1 MSIFKKNANRS
12 LGKSREAL
20 IGEIAKDFYSDV
32 QLGRESVSLLGAL
45 MLSRESVDESQIE
58 QLDETSGS
66 VIASTAT
73 SISDTAKKEGAELTP
88 EEVDNI
94 QESLVIAANPEAY
107 LKSGDADETA
117 GTVHGIL
124 GGEVEAAP
132 VQVEMSKESFEV
144 HGMMNTLAMT
154 VAYNVRADKQSKAAE
169 LFFPTINL
177 DFSSNTYTIDTQLS
191 TVFTEKEYEV
201 TGKRDAYRNQK
212 HIIKS
217 LRNHTILKSNFTDV
231 IPVFRQGQNEDSFVD
246 TALLPVRSVENDN
259 GEKFQTSL
267 LRIGE
272 EIKLLDIS
280 QTNRMIALGM
290 QDGTDQIAGNPR
302 LKTIGL
308 KVGNDTVLFENL
320 QYHQASQ
327 FTYSPK
333 GDREDILLTY
343 DVNTHLLDE
352 NTKAVKSGKLPTE
365 LQALKDKGL
374 EALVRLVLTGRGN
387 TDTSAFEITSG
398 SVKVTAIRDAVTK
411 EVKDLE
417 DPALKPLIDAIKE
430 TEVIGW
436 EIDATRTNSN
446 IREHGMVLDSRV
458 QRIIY
463 GVRLHSPIAV
473 RRPFDEKTDV
483 TDAQRVD
490 TLIQT
495 NYMRRTNAAITA
507 LYDILGMLKAAPQK
521 LDTTEPFAHS
531 IVGIGQYFSKNYVHD
546 VALDV
551 YKTTQSMQTTD
562 VRANASAVITNFV
575 LAEMTQAY
583 TSSELAAAYE
593 IISGGANFRPHVIA
607 IADVFTSKFIFREGD
622 ARTLGDGFDF
632 TIEECSDNRLVDQDK
647 DGEVGTIFLSFGVP
661 KNGSLDIPLWFGNC
675 LSKREIPRI
684 VNRARGS
691 KYQHE
696 VMVQPWFSHICH
708 LPILVRIRVTGLKK
722 AVQERIPF
730 AVQALTKEGE
740 VPLTAEATAAAT
752 PAAPAAGAGAAAGVA
767 P

>member
-1 MSIFKKNANRS
+1 MSLFKKKTSNS
-12 LGKSREAL
+12 FSGKTREAK
-20 IGEIAKDFYSDV
+20 IGEIAAEMATQV
-32 QLGRESVSLLGAL
+32 QLGTESRDLLGAL
-45 MLSRESVDESQIE
+45 FVSQESLNDAQIAE
-58 QLDETSGS
+58 LNEATTA
-66 VIASTAT
+66 IPTTAT
-73 SISDTAKKEGAELTP
+73 QIGEAAAAEGEQLTP
-88 EEVDNI
+88 EEVQNI
-94 QESLVIAANPEAY
+94 QDSLVVAANPEAY
-107 LKSGDADETA
+107 LKSDNEEEA
-117 GTVHGIL
+117 GTVHGVL
-124 GGEVEAAP
+124 GGEVDAAP
-132 VQVEMSKESFEV
+132 VALEASRESFEV
-144 HGMMNTLAMT
+144 HGMVNTLSMT
-154 VAYNVRADKQSKAAE
+154 VSYNVRADKQSKAAE

-177 DFSSNTYTIDTQLS
+177 DFNSNNYTIDTQLS

-212 HIIKS
+212 HIIKA
-217 LRNHTILKSNFTDV
+217 LRNSTILKSNFTDI
-231 IPVFRQGQNEDSFVD
+231 IPVYRQGQNDDSFVD
-246 TALLPVRSVENDN
+246 VSVLPVRSVVNDQ

-267 LRIGE
+267 LRLGE

-290 QDGTDQIAGNPR
+290 QDSTDQIAGNPR

-352 NTKAVKSGKLPTE
+352 HTKGVKSGALPTE

-374 EALVRLVLTGRGN
+374 EVLIRLTLTGRGN
-387 TDTSAFEITSG
+387 TDTSAFEINSG
-398 SVKVTAIRDAVTK
+398 SVKVTAVRDAKTK

-417 DPALKPLIDAIKE
+417 DAALKPLLDAVKA
-430 TEVIGW
+430 TEVVGW

-446 IREHGMVLDSRV
+446 IREHGMILDSRV

-483 TDAQRVD
+483 TDAQRID

-495 NYMRRTNAAITA
+495 NYIRRTNAAITA
-507 LYDILGMLKAAPQK
+507 LYDILGMLKAAPEK
-521 LDTTEPFAHS
+521 VDMTEPFAHS
-531 IVGIGQYFSKNYVHD
+531 IVGIGQYFSKNYVRD

-607 IADVFTSKFIFREGD
+607 IGDVFTSKFIFREGD

-632 TIEECSDNRLVDQDK
+632 TIEECSDDRLVDKDK

-661 KNGSLDIPLWFGNC
+661 RNGSLSIPLWFGNC

-708 LPILVRIRVTGLKK
+708 LPILVRIRVVGLKK
-722 AVQERIPF
+722 AVQERVPF
-730 AVQALTKEGE
+730 AVQALTKDGE
-740 VPLTAEATAAAT
+740 VPLTAES
-752 PAAPAAGAGAAAGVA
+752 
-767 P
+767 

>member
-1 MSIFKKNANRS
+1 MSLFKKKTSNS
-12 LGKSREAL
+12 FSGKSREAK
-20 IGEIAKDFYSDV
+20 IGEIAAALATQV
-32 QLGRESVSLLGAL
+32 QLGTESRDLLGAL
-45 MLSRESVDESQIE
+45 FVSHESLNEAQVAELNEATTAIPTTATQIGETAASEGE
-58 QLDETSGS
+58 QLTPDE
-66 VIASTAT
+66 V
-73 SISDTAKKEGAELTP
+73 K
-88 EEVDNI
+88 NI
-94 QESLVIAANPEAY
+94 QDALVVAANPEAY
-107 LKSGDADETA
+107 LKSGNEEEA
-117 GTVHGIL
+117 GTVHGVL
-124 GGEVEAAP
+124 GGEVDAAP
-132 VQVEMSKESFEV
+132 VALEASRESFEV
-144 HGMMNTLAMT
+144 HGMMNTLSMT
-154 VAYNVRADKQSKAAE
+154 VSYNVRADKQSKAAE

-177 DFSSNTYTIDTQLS
+177 DFNSNNYTIDTQLS

-212 HIIKS
+212 HIIKA
-217 LRNHTILKSNFTDV
+217 LRNSTILKSNFTDI
-231 IPVFRQGQNEDSFVD
+231 IPVYRQGQNDDSFVD
-246 TALLPVRSVENDN
+246 ISVLPVRSVVNDQ

-267 LRIGE
+267 LRLGE

-290 QDGTDQIAGNPR
+290 QDSTDQIAGNPR

-352 NTKAVKSGKLPTE
+352 NTKGVKSGALPTE

-374 EALVRLVLTGRGN
+374 EVLVRLTLTGRGN
-387 TDTSAFEITSG
+387 TDTSAFEINSG
-398 SVKVTAIRDAVTK
+398 SVKVTAVRDAKTK

-417 DPALKPLIDAIKE
+417 DAALKPLLDAVKA
-430 TEVIGW
+430 TEVVGW

-446 IREHGMVLDSRV
+446 IREHGMILDSRV

-483 TDAQRVD
+483 TDAQRID

-495 NYMRRTNAAITA
+495 NYIRRTNAAITA
-507 LYDILGMLKAAPQK
+507 LYDILGMLKAAPEK
-521 LDTTEPFAHS
+521 VDMTEPFAHS
-531 IVGIGQYFSKNYVHD
+531 IVGIGQYFSKNYVRD

-632 TIEECSDNRLVDQDK
+632 TIEECSDDRLVDKDK

-661 KNGSLDIPLWFGNC
+661 RNGSLSIPLWFGNC

-708 LPILVRIRVTGLKK
+708 LPILVRIRVVGLKK

-730 AVQALTKEGE
+730 AVQALTKDGE
-740 VPLTAEATAAAT
+740 VPLTANS
-752 PAAPAAGAGAAAGVA
+752 
-767 P
+767 

>member
-1 MSIFKKNANRS
+1 
-12 LGKSREAL
+12 
-20 IGEIAKDFYSDV
+20 
-32 QLGRESVSLLGAL
+32 
-45 MLSRESVDESQIE
+45 
-58 QLDETSGS
+58 
-66 VIASTAT
+66 
-73 SISDTAKKEGAELTP
+73 
-88 EEVDNI
+88 
-94 QESLVIAANPEAY
+94 
-107 LKSGDADETA
+107 
-117 GTVHGIL
+117 
-124 GGEVEAAP
+124 
-132 VQVEMSKESFEV
+132 
-144 HGMMNTLAMT
+144 
-154 VAYNVRADKQSKAAE
+154 
-169 LFFPTINL
+169 
-177 DFSSNTYTIDTQLS
+177 
-191 TVFTEKEYEV
+191 
-201 TGKRDAYRNQK
+201 
-212 HIIKS
+212 
-217 LRNHTILKSNFTDV
+217 
-231 IPVFRQGQNEDSFVD
+231 
-246 TALLPVRSVENDN
+246 
-259 GEKFQTSL
+259 
-267 LRIGE
+267 
-272 EIKLLDIS
+272 
-280 QTNRMIALGM
+280 MIALGM
-290 QDGTDQIAGNPR
+290 QDSTDQIAGNPR

-352 NTKAVKSGKLPTE
+352 NTKGVKSGALPTE

-374 EALVRLVLTGRGN
+374 EVLVRLTLTGRGN
-387 TDTSAFEITSG
+387 TDTSAFEINSG
-398 SVKVTAIRDAVTK
+398 SVKVTAVRDAKTK

-417 DPALKPLIDAIKE
+417 DAALKPLLDAVKA
-430 TEVIGW
+430 TEVVGW

-446 IREHGMVLDSRV
+446 IREHGMILDSRV

-483 TDAQRVD
+483 TDAQRID

-495 NYMRRTNAAITA
+495 NYIRRTNAAITA
-507 LYDILGMLKAAPQK
+507 LYDILGMLKAAPEK
-521 LDTTEPFAHS
+521 VDMTEPFAHS
-531 IVGIGQYFSKNYVHD
+531 IVGIGQYFSKNYVRD

-632 TIEECSDNRLVDQDK
+632 TIEECSDDRLVDKDK

-661 KNGSLDIPLWFGNC
+661 RNGSLSIPLWFGNC

-708 LPILVRIRVTGLKK
+708 LPILVRIRVVGLKK

-730 AVQALTKEGE
+730 AVQALTKDGE
-740 VPLTAEATAAAT
+740 VPLTAEA
-752 PAAPAAGAGAAAGVA
+752 
-767 P
+767 

>member
-1 MSIFKKNANRS
+1 MSLFKKKTSNS
-12 LGKSREAL
+12 FSGKTREAK
-20 IGEIAKDFYSDV
+20 IGEIAAAMATQV
-32 QLGRESVSLLGAL
+32 QLGTESRDLLGAL
-45 MLSRESVDESQIE
+45 FVS
-58 QLDETSGS
+58 
-66 VIASTAT
+66 
-73 SISDTAKKEGAELTP
+73 
-88 EEVDNI
+88 
-94 QESLVIAANPEAY
+94 QESLNDAQVAELNEATTAIPTTATQIGEAAAAEGEQLTPDEVQNIQDSLVVAANPEAY
-107 LKSGDADETA
+107 LKSGNEEEA
-117 GTVHGIL
+117 GTVHGVL
-124 GGEVEAAP
+124 GGEVDAAP
-132 VQVEMSKESFEV
+132 VALEASRESFEV
-144 HGMMNTLAMT
+144 HGMMNTLSMT
-154 VAYNVRADKQSKAAE
+154 VSYNVRADKQSKAAE

-177 DFSSNTYTIDTQLS
+177 DFNSNNYTIDTQLS

-212 HIIKS
+212 HIIKA
-217 LRNHTILKSNFTDV
+217 LRNSTILKSNFTDI
-231 IPVFRQGQNEDSFVD
+231 IPVYRQGQNDDSFVD
-246 TALLPVRSVENDN
+246 VSVLPVRSVVNDQ

-267 LRIGE
+267 LRLGE

-290 QDGTDQIAGNPR
+290 QDSTDQIAGNPR

-352 NTKAVKSGKLPTE
+352 HTKGVKSGALPTE

-374 EALVRLVLTGRGN
+374 EVLVRLTLTGRGN
-387 TDTSAFEITSG
+387 TDTSAFEINSG
-398 SVKVTAIRDAVTK
+398 SVKVTAVRDAKTK

-417 DPALKPLIDAIKE
+417 DAALKPLLDAVKA
-430 TEVIGW
+430 TEVVGW

-446 IREHGMVLDSRV
+446 IREHGMILDSRV

-483 TDAQRVD
+483 TDAQRID

-495 NYMRRTNAAITA
+495 NYIRRTNAAITA
-507 LYDILGMLKAAPQK
+507 LYDILGMLKAAPEK
-521 LDTTEPFAHS
+521 VDMTEPFAHS
-531 IVGIGQYFSKNYVHD
+531 IVGIGQYFSKNYVRD

-632 TIEECSDNRLVDQDK
+632 TIEECSDDRLVDKDK

-661 KNGSLDIPLWFGNC
+661 RNGSLSIPLWFGNC

-708 LPILVRIRVTGLKK
+708 LPILVRIRVVGLKK

-730 AVQALTKEGE
+730 AVQALTKDGE
-740 VPLTAEATAAAT
+740 VPLTAEA
-752 PAAPAAGAGAAAGVA
+752 
-767 P
+767 

>member
-1 MSIFKKNANRS
+1 MSLFKKKTSNS
-12 LGKSREAL
+12 FSGKTREAK
-20 IGEIAKDFYSDV
+20 IGEIAAAMATQV
-32 QLGRESVSLLGAL
+32 QLGTESRDLLGAL
-45 MLSRESVDESQIE
+45 FVSQESLNDAQVAELNEATTAIP
-58 QLDETSGS
+58 T
-66 VIASTAT
+66 TAT
-73 SISDTAKKEGAELTP
+73 QIGEAAAAEGEQLTP
-88 EEVDNI
+88 EEVQNI
-94 QESLVIAANPEAY
+94 QDSLVVAANPEAY
-107 LKSGDADETA
+107 LKSGNEEEA
-117 GTVHGIL
+117 GTVHGVL
-124 GGEVEAAP
+124 GGEVDAAP
-132 VQVEMSKESFEV
+132 VALEASRESFEV
-144 HGMMNTLAMT
+144 HGMMNTLSMT
-154 VAYNVRADKQSKAAE
+154 VSYNVRADKQSKAAE

-177 DFSSNTYTIDTQLS
+177 DFNSNNYTIDTQLS

-212 HIIKS
+212 HIIKA
-217 LRNHTILKSNFTDV
+217 LRNSTILKSNFTDI
-231 IPVFRQGQNEDSFVD
+231 IPVYRQGQNDDSFVD
-246 TALLPVRSVENDN
+246 VSVLPVRSVVNDQ

-267 LRIGE
+267 LRLGE

-290 QDGTDQIAGNPR
+290 QDSTDQIAGNPR

-352 NTKAVKSGKLPTE
+352 HTKGVKSGALPTE

-374 EALVRLVLTGRGN
+374 EILVRLTLTGRGN
-387 TDTSAFEITSG
+387 TDTSAFEINSG
-398 SVKVTAIRDAVTK
+398 SVKVTAVRDAKTK

-417 DPALKPLIDAIKE
+417 DAALKPLLDAVKA
-430 TEVIGW
+430 TEVVGW

-446 IREHGMVLDSRV
+446 IREHGMILDSRV

-483 TDAQRVD
+483 TDAQRID

-495 NYMRRTNAAITA
+495 NYIRRTNAAITA
-507 LYDILGMLKAAPQK
+507 LYDILGMLKAAPEK
-521 LDTTEPFAHS
+521 VDMTEPFAHS
-531 IVGIGQYFSKNYVHD
+531 IVGIGQYFSKNYVRD

-632 TIEECSDNRLVDQDK
+632 TIEECSDDRLVDKDK

-661 KNGSLDIPLWFGNC
+661 RNGSLSIPLWFGNC

-708 LPILVRIRVTGLKK
+708 LPILVRIRVVGLKK

-730 AVQALTKEGE
+730 AVQALTKDGE
-740 VPLTAEATAAAT
+740 VPLTAEA
-752 PAAPAAGAGAAAGVA
+752 
-767 P
+767 

>member
-1 MSIFKKNANRS
+1 MSLFKKKTSNS
-12 LGKSREAL
+12 FSGKSREAL
-20 IGEIAKDFYSDV
+20 IGEIAANLATQV
-32 QLGRESVSLLGAL
+32 QLGTESRDLLGAL
-45 MLSRESVDESQIE
+45 FVS
-58 QLDETSGS
+58 
-66 VIASTAT
+66 
-73 SISDTAKKEGAELTP
+73 
-88 EEVDNI
+88 
-94 QESLVIAANPEAY
+94 QESLNEAQVAELNEATTAIPTTATQIGEAAAAEGEQLTPDEVQNIQDSLVVAANPEAY
-107 LKSGDADETA
+107 LKSGNEEEA
-117 GTVHGIL
+117 GTVHGVL
-124 GGEVEAAP
+124 GGEVDAAP
-132 VQVEMSKESFEV
+132 VALEASRESFEV
-144 HGMMNTLAMT
+144 HGMMNTLSMT
-154 VAYNVRADKQSKAAE
+154 VSYNVRADKQSKAAE

-177 DFSSNTYTIDTQLS
+177 DFNSNNYTIDTQLS

-212 HIIKS
+212 HIIKA
-217 LRNHTILKSNFTDV
+217 LRNSTILKSNFTDI
-231 IPVFRQGQNEDSFVD
+231 IPVYRQGQNDDSFVD
-246 TALLPVRSVENDN
+246 VSVLPVRSVVNDQ

-267 LRIGE
+267 LRLGE

-290 QDGTDQIAGNPR
+290 QDSTDQIAGNPR

-352 NTKAVKSGKLPTE
+352 HTKGVKSGALPTE

-374 EALVRLVLTGRGN
+374 EVLVRLTLTGRGN
-387 TDTSAFEITSG
+387 TDTSAFEINSG
-398 SVKVTAIRDAVTK
+398 SVKVTAVRDAKTK

-417 DPALKPLIDAIKE
+417 DAALKPLLDAVKA
-430 TEVIGW
+430 TEVVGW

-446 IREHGMVLDSRV
+446 IREHGMILDSRV

-483 TDAQRVD
+483 TDAQRID

-495 NYMRRTNAAITA
+495 NYIRRTNAAITA
-507 LYDILGMLKAAPQK
+507 LYDILGMLKAAPEK
-521 LDTTEPFAHS
+521 VDMTEPFAHS
-531 IVGIGQYFSKNYVHD
+531 IVGIGQYFSKNYVRD

-632 TIEECSDNRLVDQDK
+632 TIEECSDDRLVDKDK

-661 KNGSLDIPLWFGNC
+661 RNGSLSIPLWFGNC

-708 LPILVRIRVTGLKK
+708 LPILVRIRVVGLKK

-730 AVQALTKEGE
+730 AVQALTKDGE
-740 VPLTAEATAAAT
+740 VPLTAEA
-752 PAAPAAGAGAAAGVA
+752 
-767 P
+767 

>member
-1 MSIFKKNANRS
+1 MSIFKKNANRA

-32 QLGRESVSLLGAL
+32 QLGTESVSLLGAL
-45 MLSRESVDESQIE
+45 MLSRESVDESQVE
-58 QLDETSGS
+58 QLEQVSGP
-66 VIASTAT
+66 VVVGAAT
-73 SISDTAKKEGAELTP
+73 GISDVAKKEGVELTP

-94 QESLVIAANPEAY
+94 QESLVITANPEAY
-107 LKSGDADETA
+107 LKSGNADETA
-117 GTVHGIL
+117 GAVHGIL

-212 HIIKS
+212 HIIKA
-217 LRNHTILKSNFTDV
+217 LRNSTILKSNFTDI
-231 IPVFRQGQNEDSFVD
+231 IPVYRQGQNDDSFVD
-246 TALLPVRSVENDN
+246 VSVLPVRSVVNDQ

-267 LRIGE
+267 LRLGE

-290 QDGTDQIAGNPR
+290 QDSTDQIAGNPR

-352 NTKAVKSGKLPTE
+352 HTKGVKSGALPTE

-374 EALVRLVLTGRGN
+374 EVLIRLTLTGRGN
-387 TDTSAFEITSG
+387 TDTSAFEINSG
-398 SVKVTAIRDAVTK
+398 SVKVTAVRDAKTK

-417 DPALKPLIDAIKE
+417 DAALKPLLDAVKA
-430 TEVIGW
+430 TEVVGW

-446 IREHGMVLDSRV
+446 IREHGMILDSRV

-483 TDAQRVD
+483 TDAQRID

-495 NYMRRTNAAITA
+495 NYIRRTNAAITA
-507 LYDILGMLKAAPQK
+507 LYDILGMLKAAPEK
-521 LDTTEPFAHS
+521 VDMTEPFAHS
-531 IVGIGQYFSKNYVHD
+531 IVGIGQYFSKNYVRD

-632 TIEECSDNRLVDQDK
+632 TIEECSDDRLVDKDK

-661 KNGSLDIPLWFGNC
+661 RNGSLSIPLWFGNC

-708 LPILVRIRVTGLKK
+708 LPILVRIRVVGLKK

-730 AVQALTKEGE
+730 AVQALTKDGE
-740 VPLTAEATAAAT
+740 VPLTAES
-752 PAAPAAGAGAAAGVA
+752 
-767 P
+767 

>member
-1 MSIFKKNANRS
+1 MSLFKKKTSNS
-12 LGKSREAL
+12 FSGKSREAK
-20 IGEIAKDFYSDV
+20 IGEIAAALATQV
-32 QLGRESVSLLGAL
+32 QLGTESRDLLGAL
-45 MLSRESVDESQIE
+45 FLSTESLDDSQVAE
-58 QLDETSGS
+58 LNEATST
-66 VIASTAT
+66 IPTTAT
-73 SISDTAKKEGAELTP
+73 QISEAAASEGDQLTP
-88 EEVDNI
+88 DEVKNI
-94 QESLVIAANPEAY
+94 QDSLIVAGNPEAY
-107 LKSGDADETA
+107 LKSGNEEEA
-117 GTVHGIL
+117 GTVHGVL
-124 GGEVEAAP
+124 GGEVDAAP
-132 VQVEMSKESFEV
+132 VALEASRESFEV
-144 HGMMNTLAMT
+144 HGMMNTLSMT
-154 VAYNVRADKQSKAAE
+154 VSYNVRADKQSKAAE

-177 DFSSNTYTIDTQLS
+177 DFNSNNYTIDTQLS

-212 HIIKS
+212 HIIKA
-217 LRNHTILKSNFTDV
+217 LRNSTILKSNFTDI
-231 IPVFRQGQNEDSFVD
+231 IPVYRQGQNDDSFVD
-246 TALLPVRSVENDN
+246 VSVLPVRSVVNDQ

-267 LRIGE
+267 LRLGE

-290 QDGTDQIAGNPR
+290 QDSTDQIAGNPR

-352 NTKAVKSGKLPTE
+352 NTKGVKSGALPTE

-374 EALVRLVLTGRGN
+374 EVLVRLTLTGRGN
-387 TDTSAFEITSG
+387 TDTSAFEINSG
-398 SVKVTAIRDAVTK
+398 SVKVTAVRDAKTK

-417 DPALKPLIDAIKE
+417 DAALKPLLDAVKA
-430 TEVIGW
+430 TEVVGW

-446 IREHGMVLDSRV
+446 IREHGMILDSRV

-483 TDAQRVD
+483 TDAQRID

-495 NYMRRTNAAITA
+495 NYIRRTNAAITA
-507 LYDILGMLKAAPQK
+507 LYDILGMLKAAPEK
-521 LDTTEPFAHS
+521 VDMTEPFAHS
-531 IVGIGQYFSKNYVHD
+531 IVGIGQYFSKNYVRD

-632 TIEECSDNRLVDQDK
+632 TIEECSDDRLVDKDK

-661 KNGSLDIPLWFGNC
+661 RNGSLSIPLWFGNC

-708 LPILVRIRVTGLKK
+708 LPILVRIRVVGLKK

-730 AVQALTKEGE
+730 AVQALTKDGE
-740 VPLTAEATAAAT
+740 VPLTANA
-752 PAAPAAGAGAAAGVA
+752 
-767 P
+767 

>member
-1 MSIFKKNANRS
+1 MSLFKKKTSNS
-12 LGKSREAL
+12 FSGKSREAL
-20 IGEIAKDFYSDV
+20 IGEIAANLATQV
-32 QLGRESVSLLGAL
+32 QLGTESRDLLGAL
-45 MLSRESVDESQIE
+45 FVS
-58 QLDETSGS
+58 
-66 VIASTAT
+66 
-73 SISDTAKKEGAELTP
+73 
-88 EEVDNI
+88 
-94 QESLVIAANPEAY
+94 QESLNEAQVAELNEATTAIPTTATQIGEAAAAEGEQLTPDEVQNIQDSLVVAANPEAY
-107 LKSGDADETA
+107 LKSGNEEEA
-117 GTVHGIL
+117 GTVHGVL
-124 GGEVEAAP
+124 GGEVDAAP
-132 VQVEMSKESFEV
+132 VALEASRESFEV
-144 HGMMNTLAMT
+144 HGMMNTLTMT
-154 VAYNVRADKQSKAAE
+154 VSYNVRADKQSKAAE

-177 DFSSNTYTIDTQLS
+177 DFNSNNYTIDTQLS

-212 HIIKS
+212 HIIKA
-217 LRNHTILKSNFTDV
+217 LRNSTILKSNFTDI
-231 IPVFRQGQNEDSFVD
+231 IPVYRQGQNDDSFVD
-246 TALLPVRSVENDN
+246 VSVLPVRSVVNDQ

-267 LRIGE
+267 LRLGE

-290 QDGTDQIAGNPR
+290 QDSTDQIAGNPR

-352 NTKAVKSGKLPTE
+352 HTKGVKSGALPTE

-374 EALVRLVLTGRGN
+374 EVLVRLTLTGRGN
-387 TDTSAFEITSG
+387 TDTSAFEINSG
-398 SVKVTAIRDAVTK
+398 SVKVTAVRDAKTK

-417 DPALKPLIDAIKE
+417 DAALKPLLDAVKA
-430 TEVIGW
+430 TEVVGW

-446 IREHGMVLDSRV
+446 IREHGMILDSRV

-483 TDAQRVD
+483 TDAQRID

-495 NYMRRTNAAITA
+495 NYIRRTNAAITA
-507 LYDILGMLKAAPQK
+507 LYDILGMLKAAPEK
-521 LDTTEPFAHS
+521 VDMTEPFAHS
-531 IVGIGQYFSKNYVHD
+531 IVGIGQYFSKNYVRD

-632 TIEECSDNRLVDQDK
+632 TIEECSDDRLVDKDK

-661 KNGSLDIPLWFGNC
+661 RNGSLSIPLWFGNC

-708 LPILVRIRVTGLKK
+708 LPILVRIRVVGLKK

-730 AVQALTKEGE
+730 AVQALTKDGE
-740 VPLTAEATAAAT
+740 VPLTAEA
-752 PAAPAAGAGAAAGVA
+752 
-767 P
+767 

>member
-1 MSIFKKNANRS
+1 MSLFKKKTSNS
-12 LGKSREAL
+12 FSGKSREAL
-20 IGEIAKDFYSDV
+20 IGEIAANLATQV
-32 QLGRESVSLLGAL
+32 QLGTESRDLLGAL
-45 MLSRESVDESQIE
+45 FVS
-58 QLDETSGS
+58 
-66 VIASTAT
+66 
-73 SISDTAKKEGAELTP
+73 
-88 EEVDNI
+88 
-94 QESLVIAANPEAY
+94 QESLNEAQVAELNEATTAIPTTATQIGEAAAAEGEQLTPDEVQNIQDALVVAANPEAY
-107 LKSGDADETA
+107 LKSGNEEEA
-117 GTVHGIL
+117 GTVHGVL
-124 GGEVEAAP
+124 GGEVDAAP
-132 VQVEMSKESFEV
+132 VALEASRESFEV
-144 HGMMNTLAMT
+144 HGMMNTLSMT
-154 VAYNVRADKQSKAAE
+154 VSYNVRADKQSKAAE

-177 DFSSNTYTIDTQLS
+177 DFNSNNYTIDTQLS

-212 HIIKS
+212 HIIKA
-217 LRNHTILKSNFTDV
+217 LRNSTILKSNFTDI
-231 IPVFRQGQNEDSFVD
+231 IPVYRQGQNDDSFVD
-246 TALLPVRSVENDN
+246 VSVLPVRSVVNDQ

-267 LRIGE
+267 LRLGE

-290 QDGTDQIAGNPR
+290 QDSTDQIAGNPR

-352 NTKAVKSGKLPTE
+352 HTKGVKSGALPTE

-374 EALVRLVLTGRGN
+374 EVLVRLTLTGRGN
-387 TDTSAFEITSG
+387 TDTSAFEINSG
-398 SVKVTAIRDAVTK
+398 SVKVTAVRDAKTK

-417 DPALKPLIDAIKE
+417 DAALKPLLDAVKA
-430 TEVIGW
+430 TEVVGW

-446 IREHGMVLDSRV
+446 IREHGMILDSRV

-483 TDAQRVD
+483 TDAQRID

-495 NYMRRTNAAITA
+495 NYIRRTNAAITA
-507 LYDILGMLKAAPQK
+507 LYDILGMLKAAPEK
-521 LDTTEPFAHS
+521 VDMTEPFAHS
-531 IVGIGQYFSKNYVHD
+531 IVGIGQYFSKNYVRD

-632 TIEECSDNRLVDQDK
+632 TIEECSDDRLVDKDK

-661 KNGSLDIPLWFGNC
+661 RNGSLSIPLWFGNC

-708 LPILVRIRVTGLKK
+708 LPILVRIRVVGLKK

-730 AVQALTKEGE
+730 AVQALTKDGE
-740 VPLTAEATAAAT
+740 VPLTAEA
-752 PAAPAAGAGAAAGVA
+752 
-767 P
+767 

>member
-1 MSIFKKNANRS
+1 MSLFKKKTSNS
-12 LGKSREAL
+12 FSGKSREAK
-20 IGEIAKDFYSDV
+20 IGEIAAALATQV
-32 QLGRESVSLLGAL
+32 QLGTESRDLLGAL
-45 MLSRESVDESQIE
+45 FVSHESLNEAQVAELNEATTAIPTTATQIGETAAAEGE
-58 QLDETSGS
+58 QLTPDE
-66 VIASTAT
+66 VQ
-73 SISDTAKKEGAELTP
+73 
-88 EEVDNI
+88 NI
-94 QESLVIAANPEAY
+94 QDSLVVAANPEAY
-107 LKSGDADETA
+107 LKSGNEEEA
-117 GTVHGIL
+117 GTVHGVL
-124 GGEVEAAP
+124 GGEVDAAP
-132 VQVEMSKESFEV
+132 VALEASRESFEV
-144 HGMMNTLAMT
+144 HGMMNTLSMT
-154 VAYNVRADKQSKAAE
+154 VSYNVRADKQSKAAE

-177 DFSSNTYTIDTQLS
+177 DFNSNNYTIDTQLS

-212 HIIKS
+212 HIIKA
-217 LRNHTILKSNFTDV
+217 LRNSTILKSNFTDI
-231 IPVFRQGQNEDSFVD
+231 IPVYRQGQNDDSFVD
-246 TALLPVRSVENDN
+246 VNVLPVRSVVNDQ

-267 LRIGE
+267 LRLGE

-290 QDGTDQIAGNPR
+290 QDSTDQIAGNPR

-352 NTKAVKSGKLPTE
+352 NTKGVKSGTLPTE

-374 EALVRLVLTGRGN
+374 EVLVRLTLTGRGN
-387 TDTSAFEITSG
+387 TDTSAFEINSG
-398 SVKVTAIRDAVTK
+398 SVKVTAVRDAKTK

-417 DPALKPLIDAIKE
+417 DAALKPLLDAVKA
-430 TEVIGW
+430 TEVVGW

-446 IREHGMVLDSRV
+446 IREHGMILDSRV

-483 TDAQRVD
+483 TDAQRID

-495 NYMRRTNAAITA
+495 NYIRRTNAAITA
-507 LYDILGMLKAAPQK
+507 LYDILGMLKAAPEK
-521 LDTTEPFAHS
+521 VDMTEPFAHS
-531 IVGIGQYFSKNYVHD
+531 IVGIGQYFSKNYVRD

-632 TIEECSDNRLVDQDK
+632 TIEECSDDRLVDKDK

-661 KNGSLDIPLWFGNC
+661 RNGSLSIPLWFGNC

-708 LPILVRIRVTGLKK
+708 LPILVRIRVVGLKK

-730 AVQALTKEGE
+730 AVQALTKDGE
-740 VPLTAEATAAAT
+740 VPLTANA
-752 PAAPAAGAGAAAGVA
+752 
-767 P
+767 

>member
-1 MSIFKKNANRS
+1 MSLFKKKTSNSYA
-12 LGKSREAL
+12 GKSREAK
-20 IGEIAKDFYSDV
+20 IGEIATALSTQV
-32 QLGRESVSLLGAL
+32 QLGTESRDLLGAL
-45 MLSRESVDESQIE
+45 FLSTESLDESQVAE
-58 QLDETSGS
+58 LNEATSA
-66 VIASTAT
+66 IPTTAT
-73 SISDTAKKEGAELTP
+73 QIGEAAASEGEQLTP
-88 EEVDNI
+88 EEVQNI
-94 QESLVIAANPEAY
+94 QDSLVVAVNPEAY
-107 LKSGDADETA
+107 LKSGNEEEA
-117 GTVHGIL
+117 GTVHGVL
-124 GGEVEAAP
+124 GGEVDAAP
-132 VQVEMSKESFEV
+132 VVVEASRESFEV
-144 HGMMNTLAMT
+144 HGMMNTLSMT
-154 VAYNVRADKQSKAAE
+154 VSYNVRADKQSKAAE

-177 DFSSNTYTIDTQLS
+177 DFNSNNYTIDTQLS

-212 HIIKS
+212 HIIKA
-217 LRNHTILKSNFTDV
+217 LRNSTILKSNFTDI
-231 IPVFRQGQNEDSFVD
+231 IPVYRQGQNDDSFVD
-246 TALLPVRSVENDN
+246 VSVLPVRSVVNDQ

-267 LRIGE
+267 LRLGE

-290 QDGTDQIAGNPR
+290 QDSTDQIAGNPR

-352 NTKAVKSGKLPTE
+352 HTKGVKSGALPTE

-374 EALVRLVLTGRGN
+374 EVLIRLTLTGRGN
-387 TDTSAFEITSG
+387 TDISAFEINSG
-398 SVKVTAIRDAVTK
+398 SVKVTAVRDAKTK

-417 DPALKPLIDAIKE
+417 DAALKPLLDAVKA
-430 TEVIGW
+430 TEVVGW

-446 IREHGMVLDSRV
+446 IREHGMILDSRV

-483 TDAQRVD
+483 TDAQRID

-495 NYMRRTNAAITA
+495 NYIRRTNAAITA
-507 LYDILGMLKAAPQK
+507 LYDILGMLKAAPEK
-521 LDTTEPFAHS
+521 VDMTEPFAHS
-531 IVGIGQYFSKNYVHD
+531 IVGIGQYFSKNYVRD

-593 IISGGANFRPHVIA
+593 IIAGGANFRPHVIA

-632 TIEECSDNRLVDQDK
+632 TIEECSDDRLVDKDK

-661 KNGSLDIPLWFGNC
+661 RNGSLSIPLWFGNC

-708 LPILVRIRVTGLKK
+708 LPILVRIRVVGLKK

-730 AVQALTKEGE
+730 AVQALTKDGE
-740 VPLTAEATAAAT
+740 VPLTAEA
-752 PAAPAAGAGAAAGVA
+752 
-767 P
+767 

>member
-1 MSIFKKNANRS
+1 MSLFKKKTSNS
-12 LGKSREAL
+12 FSGKTREAK
-20 IGEIAKDFYSDV
+20 IGEIAAAMATQV
-32 QLGRESVSLLGAL
+32 QLGTESRDLLGAL
-45 MLSRESVDESQIE
+45 FVSQESLNDAQVAELNEATTAIP
-58 QLDETSGS
+58 T
-66 VIASTAT
+66 TAT
-73 SISDTAKKEGAELTP
+73 QIGEAAAAEGEQLTP
-88 EEVDNI
+88 EEVQNI
-94 QESLVIAANPEAY
+94 QDSLVVAANPEAY
-107 LKSGDADETA
+107 LKSGNEEEA
-117 GTVHGIL
+117 GTVHGVL
-124 GGEVEAAP
+124 GGEVDAAP
-132 VQVEMSKESFEV
+132 VALEASRESFEV
-144 HGMMNTLAMT
+144 HGMMNTLSMT
-154 VAYNVRADKQSKAAE
+154 VSYNVRADKQSKAAE

-177 DFSSNTYTIDTQLS
+177 DFNSNNYTIDTQLS

-212 HIIKS
+212 HIIKA
-217 LRNHTILKSNFTDV
+217 LRNSTILKSNFTDI
-231 IPVFRQGQNEDSFVD
+231 IPVYRQGQNDDSFVD
-246 TALLPVRSVENDN
+246 VSVLPVRSVVNDQ

-267 LRIGE
+267 LRLGE

-290 QDGTDQIAGNPR
+290 QDSTDQIAGNPR

-352 NTKAVKSGKLPTE
+352 HTKGVKSGALPTE

-374 EALVRLVLTGRGN
+374 EVLVRLTLTGRGN
-387 TDTSAFEITSG
+387 TDTSAFEINSG
-398 SVKVTAIRDAVTK
+398 SVKVTAVRDAKTK

-417 DPALKPLIDAIKE
+417 DAALKPLLDAVKA
-430 TEVIGW
+430 TEVVGW

-446 IREHGMVLDSRV
+446 IREHGMILDSRV

-483 TDAQRVD
+483 TDAQRID

-495 NYMRRTNAAITA
+495 NYIRRTNAAITA
-507 LYDILGMLKAAPQK
+507 LYDILGMLKAAPEK
-521 LDTTEPFAHS
+521 VDMTEPFAHS
-531 IVGIGQYFSKNYVHD
+531 IVGIGQYFSKNYVRD

-632 TIEECSDNRLVDQDK
+632 TIEECSDDRLVDKDK

-661 KNGSLDIPLWFGNC
+661 RNGSLSIPLWFGNC

-708 LPILVRIRVTGLKK
+708 LPILVRIRVVGLKK

-730 AVQALTKEGE
+730 AVQALTKDGE
-740 VPLTAEATAAAT
+740 VPLTAEA
-752 PAAPAAGAGAAAGVA
+752 
-767 P
+767 

>member
-1 MSIFKKNANRS
+1 MSLFKKKTSNS
-12 LGKSREAL
+12 FSGKSREAK
-20 IGEIAKDFYSDV
+20 IGEIAAALATQV
-32 QLGRESVSLLGAL
+32 QLGTESRDLLGAL
-45 MLSRESVDESQIE
+45 FVSHESLNEAQVAELNEATTAIPTTATQIGETAAAEGE
-58 QLDETSGS
+58 QLTPDE
-66 VIASTAT
+66 VQ
-73 SISDTAKKEGAELTP
+73 
-88 EEVDNI
+88 NI
-94 QESLVIAANPEAY
+94 QDSLVVAANPEAY
-107 LKSGDADETA
+107 LKSGNEEEA
-117 GTVHGIL
+117 GTVHGVL
-124 GGEVEAAP
+124 GGEVDAAP
-132 VQVEMSKESFEV
+132 VALEASRESFEV
-144 HGMMNTLAMT
+144 HGMMNTLSMT
-154 VAYNVRADKQSKAAE
+154 VSYNVRADKQSKAAE

-177 DFSSNTYTIDTQLS
+177 DFNSNNYTIDTQLS

-212 HIIKS
+212 HIIKA
-217 LRNHTILKSNFTDV
+217 LRNSTILKSNFTDV
-231 IPVFRQGQNEDSFVD
+231 IPVYRQGQNDDSFVD
-246 TALLPVRSVENDN
+246 VSVLPVRSVVNDQ

-267 LRIGE
+267 LRLGE

-290 QDGTDQIAGNPR
+290 QDSTDQIAGNPR

-352 NTKAVKSGKLPTE
+352 NTKGVKSGTLPTE

-374 EALVRLVLTGRGN
+374 EVLVRLTLTGRGN
-387 TDTSAFEITSG
+387 TDTSAFEINSG
-398 SVKVTAIRDAVTK
+398 SVKVTAVRDAKTK

-417 DPALKPLIDAIKE
+417 DVALKPLLDAVKA
-430 TEVIGW
+430 TEVVGW

-446 IREHGMVLDSRV
+446 IREHGMILDSRV

-483 TDAQRVD
+483 TDAQRID

-495 NYMRRTNAAITA
+495 NYIRRTNAAITA
-507 LYDILGMLKAAPQK
+507 LYDILGMLKAAPEK
-521 LDTTEPFAHS
+521 VDMTEPFAHS
-531 IVGIGQYFSKNYVHD
+531 IVGIGQYFSKNYVRD

-632 TIEECSDNRLVDQDK
+632 TIEECSDDRLVDKDK

-661 KNGSLDIPLWFGNC
+661 RNGSLSIPLWFGNC

-708 LPILVRIRVTGLKK
+708 LPILVRIRVVGLKK

-730 AVQALTKEGE
+730 AVQALTKDGE
-740 VPLTAEATAAAT
+740 VPLTANA
-752 PAAPAAGAGAAAGVA
+752 
-767 P
+767 

>member
-1 MSIFKKNANRS
+1 MSLFKKKTSNS
-12 LGKSREAL
+12 FSGKSREAK
-20 IGEIAKDFYSDV
+20 IGEIAAALATQV
-32 QLGRESVSLLGAL
+32 QLGTESRDLLGAL
-45 MLSRESVDESQIE
+45 FVSHESLNEAQVAELNEATTAIPTTATQIGETAAAEGE
-58 QLDETSGS
+58 QLTPDE
-66 VIASTAT
+66 VQ
-73 SISDTAKKEGAELTP
+73 
-88 EEVDNI
+88 NI
-94 QESLVIAANPEAY
+94 QDSLVVAANPEAY
-107 LKSGDADETA
+107 LKSGNEEEA
-117 GTVHGIL
+117 GTVHGVL
-124 GGEVEAAP
+124 GGEVDAAP
-132 VQVEMSKESFEV
+132 VALEASRESFEV
-144 HGMMNTLAMT
+144 HGMMNTLSMT
-154 VAYNVRADKQSKAAE
+154 VSYNVRADKQSKAAE

-177 DFSSNTYTIDTQLS
+177 DFNSNNYTIDTQLS

-212 HIIKS
+212 HIIKA
-217 LRNHTILKSNFTDV
+217 LRNSTILKSNFTDI
-231 IPVFRQGQNEDSFVD
+231 IPVYRQGQNDDSFVD
-246 TALLPVRSVENDN
+246 VSVLPVRSVVNDQ

-267 LRIGE
+267 LRLGE

-290 QDGTDQIAGNPR
+290 QDSTDQIAGNPR

-352 NTKAVKSGKLPTE
+352 HTKGVKSGTLPTE

-374 EALVRLVLTGRGN
+374 EVLVRLTLTGRGN
-387 TDTSAFEITSG
+387 TDTSAFEINSG
-398 SVKVTAIRDAVTK
+398 SVKVTAVRDAKTK

-417 DPALKPLIDAIKE
+417 DAALKPLLDAVKA
-430 TEVIGW
+430 TEVVGW

-446 IREHGMVLDSRV
+446 IREHGMILDSRV

-483 TDAQRVD
+483 TDAQRID

-495 NYMRRTNAAITA
+495 NYIRRTNAAITA
-507 LYDILGMLKAAPQK
+507 LYDILGMLKAAPEK
-521 LDTTEPFAHS
+521 VDMTEPFAHS
-531 IVGIGQYFSKNYVHD
+531 IVGIGQYFSKNYVRD

-632 TIEECSDNRLVDQDK
+632 TIEECSDDRLVDKDK

-661 KNGSLDIPLWFGNC
+661 RNGSLSIPLWFGNC

-708 LPILVRIRVTGLKK
+708 LPILVRIRVVGLKK

-730 AVQALTKEGE
+730 AVQALTKDGE
-740 VPLTAEATAAAT
+740 VPLTAEA
-752 PAAPAAGAGAAAGVA
+752 
-767 P
+767 

>member
-1 MSIFKKNANRS
+1 MSLFKKKTSNS
-12 LGKSREAL
+12 FSGKTREAK
-20 IGEIAKDFYSDV
+20 IGEIAAAMATQV
-32 QLGRESVSLLGAL
+32 QLGTESRDLLGAL
-45 MLSRESVDESQIE
+45 FVSQESLNDAQVAELNEATTAIP
-58 QLDETSGS
+58 T
-66 VIASTAT
+66 TAT
-73 SISDTAKKEGAELTP
+73 QIGEAAAAEGEQLTP
-88 EEVDNI
+88 EEVQNI
-94 QESLVIAANPEAY
+94 QDSLVVAANPEAY
-107 LKSGDADETA
+107 LKSGNEEEA
-117 GTVHGIL
+117 GTVHGVL
-124 GGEVEAAP
+124 GGEVDAAP
-132 VQVEMSKESFEV
+132 VALEASRESFEV
-144 HGMMNTLAMT
+144 HGMMNTLSMT
-154 VAYNVRADKQSKAAE
+154 VSYNVRADKQSKAAE

-177 DFSSNTYTIDTQLS
+177 DFNSNNYTIDTQLS

-212 HIIKS
+212 HIIKA
-217 LRNHTILKSNFTDV
+217 LRNSTILKSNFTDI
-231 IPVFRQGQNEDSFVD
+231 IPVYRQGQNDDSFVD
-246 TALLPVRSVENDN
+246 VSVLPVRSVVNDQ

-267 LRIGE
+267 LRLGE

-290 QDGTDQIAGNPR
+290 QDSTDQIAGNPR

-352 NTKAVKSGKLPTE
+352 HTKGVKSGALPTE
-365 LQALKDKGL
+365 LQALEDKGL
-374 EALVRLVLTGRGN
+374 EVLVRLTLTGRGN
-387 TDTSAFEITSG
+387 TDTSAFEINSG
-398 SVKVTAIRDAVTK
+398 SVKVTAVRDAKTK

-417 DPALKPLIDAIKE
+417 DAALKPLLDAVKA
-430 TEVIGW
+430 TEVVGW

-446 IREHGMVLDSRV
+446 IREHGMILDSRV

-483 TDAQRVD
+483 TDAQRID

-495 NYMRRTNAAITA
+495 NYIRRTNAAITA
-507 LYDILGMLKAAPQK
+507 LYDILGMLKAAPEK
-521 LDTTEPFAHS
+521 VDMTEPFAHS
-531 IVGIGQYFSKNYVHD
+531 IVGIGQYFSKNYVRD

-632 TIEECSDNRLVDQDK
+632 TIEECSDDRLVDKDK

-661 KNGSLDIPLWFGNC
+661 RNGSLSIPLWFGNC

-708 LPILVRIRVTGLKK
+708 LPILVRIRVVGLKK

-730 AVQALTKEGE
+730 AVQALTKDGE
-740 VPLTAEATAAAT
+740 VPLTAEA
-752 PAAPAAGAGAAAGVA
+752 
-767 P
+767 

>member
-1 MSIFKKNANRS
+1 MSLFKKKTSNS
-12 LGKSREAL
+12 FSGKTREAK
-20 IGEIAKDFYSDV
+20 IGEIAAEMATQV
-32 QLGRESVSLLGAL
+32 QLGTESRDLLGAL
-45 MLSRESVDESQIE
+45 FVSQESLNDAQIAE
-58 QLDETSGS
+58 LNEATTA
-66 VIASTAT
+66 IPTTAT
-73 SISDTAKKEGAELTP
+73 QIGEAAAAEGEQLTP
-88 EEVDNI
+88 EEVQNI
-94 QESLVIAANPEAY
+94 QDSLVVAANPEAY
-107 LKSGDADETA
+107 LKSDNEEEA
-117 GTVHGIL
+117 GTVHGVL
-124 GGEVEAAP
+124 GGEVDAAP
-132 VQVEMSKESFEV
+132 VALEASRESFEV
-144 HGMMNTLAMT
+144 HGMVNTLSMT
-154 VAYNVRADKQSKAAE
+154 VSYNVRADKQSKAAE

-177 DFSSNTYTIDTQLS
+177 DFNSNNYTIDTQLS

-212 HIIKS
+212 HIIKA
-217 LRNHTILKSNFTDV
+217 LRNSTILKSNFTDI
-231 IPVFRQGQNEDSFVD
+231 IPVYRQGQNDDSFVD
-246 TALLPVRSVENDN
+246 VSVLPVRSVVNDQ

-267 LRIGE
+267 LRLGE

-290 QDGTDQIAGNPR
+290 QDSTDQIAGNPR

-352 NTKAVKSGKLPTE
+352 HTKGVKSGALPTE

-374 EALVRLVLTGRGN
+374 EVLIRLTLTGRGN
-387 TDTSAFEITSG
+387 TDTSAFEINSG
-398 SVKVTAIRDAVTK
+398 SVKVTAVRDAKTK

-417 DPALKPLIDAIKE
+417 DAALKPLLDAVKA
-430 TEVIGW
+430 TEVVGW

-446 IREHGMVLDSRV
+446 IREHGMILDSRV

-483 TDAQRVD
+483 TDAQRID

-495 NYMRRTNAAITA
+495 NYIRRTNAAITA
-507 LYDILGMLKAAPQK
+507 LYDILGMLKAAPEK
-521 LDTTEPFAHS
+521 VDMTEPFAHS
-531 IVGIGQYFSKNYVHD
+531 IVGIGQYFSKNYVRD

-607 IADVFTSKFIFREGD
+607 IGDVFTSKFIFREGD

-632 TIEECSDNRLVDQDK
+632 TIEECSDDRLVDKDK

-661 KNGSLDIPLWFGNC
+661 RNGSLSIPLWFGNC

-708 LPILVRIRVTGLKK
+708 LPILVRIRVVGLKK

-730 AVQALTKEGE
+730 AVQALTKDGE
-740 VPLTAEATAAAT
+740 VPLTAES
-752 PAAPAAGAGAAAGVA
+752 
-767 P
+767 

>member
-1 MSIFKKNANRS
+1 MSLFKKKTSNS
-12 LGKSREAL
+12 FSGKTREAK
-20 IGEIAKDFYSDV
+20 IGEIAAAMATQV
-32 QLGRESVSLLGAL
+32 QLGTESRDLLGAL
-45 MLSRESVDESQIE
+45 FVSQESLNDAQVAELNEATTAIP
-58 QLDETSGS
+58 T
-66 VIASTAT
+66 TAT
-73 SISDTAKKEGAELTP
+73 QIGEAAAAEGEQLTP
-88 EEVDNI
+88 EEVQNI
-94 QESLVIAANPEAY
+94 QDSLVVAANPEAY
-107 LKSGDADETA
+107 LKSGNEEEA
-117 GTVHGIL
+117 GTVHGVL
-124 GGEVEAAP
+124 GGEVDAAP
-132 VQVEMSKESFEV
+132 VSLEASRESFEV
-144 HGMMNTLAMT
+144 HGMMNTLSMT
-154 VAYNVRADKQSKAAE
+154 VSYNVRADKQSKAAE

-177 DFSSNTYTIDTQLS
+177 DFNSNNYTIDTQLS

-212 HIIKS
+212 HIIKA
-217 LRNHTILKSNFTDV
+217 LRNSTILKSNFTDI
-231 IPVFRQGQNEDSFVD
+231 IPVYRQGQNDDSFVD
-246 TALLPVRSVENDN
+246 VSVLPVRSVVNDQ

-267 LRIGE
+267 LRLGE

-290 QDGTDQIAGNPR
+290 QDSTDQIAGNPR

-352 NTKAVKSGKLPTE
+352 HTKGVKSGALPTE

-374 EALVRLVLTGRGN
+374 EVLVRLTLTGRGN
-387 TDTSAFEITSG
+387 TDTSAFEINSG
-398 SVKVTAIRDAVTK
+398 SVKVTAVRDAKTK

-417 DPALKPLIDAIKE
+417 DAALKPLLDAVKA
-430 TEVIGW
+430 TEVVGW

-446 IREHGMVLDSRV
+446 IREHGMILDSRV

-483 TDAQRVD
+483 TDAQRID

-495 NYMRRTNAAITA
+495 NYIRRTNAAITA
-507 LYDILGMLKAAPQK
+507 LYDILGMLKAAPEK
-521 LDTTEPFAHS
+521 VDMTEPFAHS
-531 IVGIGQYFSKNYVHD
+531 IVGIGQYFSKNYVRD

-632 TIEECSDNRLVDQDK
+632 TIEECSDDRLVDKDK

-661 KNGSLDIPLWFGNC
+661 RNGSLSIPLWFGNC

-708 LPILVRIRVTGLKK
+708 LPILVRIRVVGLKK

-730 AVQALTKEGE
+730 AVQALTKDGE
-740 VPLTAEATAAAT
+740 VPLTAEA
-752 PAAPAAGAGAAAGVA
+752 
-767 P
+767 

>member
-1 MSIFKKNANRS
+1 MSLFKKKTSNS
-12 LGKSREAL
+12 FSGKSREAL
-20 IGEIAKDFYSDV
+20 IGEIAANLATQV
-32 QLGRESVSLLGAL
+32 QLGTESRDLLGAL
-45 MLSRESVDESQIE
+45 FVS
-58 QLDETSGS
+58 
-66 VIASTAT
+66 
-73 SISDTAKKEGAELTP
+73 
-88 EEVDNI
+88 
-94 QESLVIAANPEAY
+94 QESLNEAQVAELNEATTAIPTTATQIGEAAAAEGEQLTPDEVQNIQDSLVVAANPEAY
-107 LKSGDADETA
+107 LKSGNEEEA
-117 GTVHGIL
+117 GTVHGVL
-124 GGEVEAAP
+124 GGEVDAAP
-132 VQVEMSKESFEV
+132 VALEASRESFEV
-144 HGMMNTLAMT
+144 HGMMNTLSMT
-154 VAYNVRADKQSKAAE
+154 VSYNVRADKQSKAAE

-177 DFSSNTYTIDTQLS
+177 DFNSNNYTIDTQLS

-212 HIIKS
+212 HIIKA
-217 LRNHTILKSNFTDV
+217 LRNSTILKSNFTDI
-231 IPVFRQGQNEDSFVD
+231 IPVYRQGQNDDSFVD
-246 TALLPVRSVENDN
+246 VSVLPVRSVVNDQ

-267 LRIGE
+267 LRLGE

-290 QDGTDQIAGNPR
+290 QDSTDQIAGNPR
-302 LKTIGL
+302 LKTIGM

-352 NTKAVKSGKLPTE
+352 HTKGVKSGALPTE

-374 EALVRLVLTGRGN
+374 EVLVRLTLTGRGN
-387 TDTSAFEITSG
+387 TDTSAFEINSG
-398 SVKVTAIRDAVTK
+398 SVKVTAVRDAKTK

-417 DPALKPLIDAIKE
+417 DAALKPLLDAVKA
-430 TEVIGW
+430 TEVVGW

-446 IREHGMVLDSRV
+446 IREHGMILDSRV

-483 TDAQRVD
+483 TDAQRID

-495 NYMRRTNAAITA
+495 NYIRRTNAAITA
-507 LYDILGMLKAAPQK
+507 LYDILGMLKAAPEK
-521 LDTTEPFAHS
+521 VDMTEPFAHS
-531 IVGIGQYFSKNYVHD
+531 IVGIGQYFSKNYVRD

-632 TIEECSDNRLVDQDK
+632 TIEECSDDRLVDKDK

-661 KNGSLDIPLWFGNC
+661 RNGSLSIPLWFGNC

-708 LPILVRIRVTGLKK
+708 LPILVRIRVVGLKK

-730 AVQALTKEGE
+730 AVQALTKDGE
-740 VPLTAEATAAAT
+740 VPLTAEA
-752 PAAPAAGAGAAAGVA
+752 
-767 P
+767 

>member
-1 MSIFKKNANRS
+1 MSLFKKKTSNS
-12 LGKSREAL
+12 FSGKSREAK
-20 IGEIAKDFYSDV
+20 IGEIAAALATQV
-32 QLGRESVSLLGAL
+32 QLGTESRDLLGAL
-45 MLSRESVDESQIE
+45 FVSHESLNEAQVAELNEATTAIPTTATQIGETAAAEGE
-58 QLDETSGS
+58 QLTPDE
-66 VIASTAT
+66 VQ
-73 SISDTAKKEGAELTP
+73 
-88 EEVDNI
+88 NI
-94 QESLVIAANPEAY
+94 QDSLVVAANPEAY
-107 LKSGDADETA
+107 LKSGNEEEA
-117 GTVHGIL
+117 GTVHGVL
-124 GGEVEAAP
+124 GGEVDAAP
-132 VQVEMSKESFEV
+132 VALEASRESFEV
-144 HGMMNTLAMT
+144 HGMMNTLSMT
-154 VAYNVRADKQSKAAE
+154 VSYNVRADKQSKAAE

-177 DFSSNTYTIDTQLS
+177 DFNSNNYTIDTQLS

-212 HIIKS
+212 HIIKA
-217 LRNHTILKSNFTDV
+217 LRNSTILKSNFTDI
-231 IPVFRQGQNEDSFVD
+231 IPVYRQGQNDDSFVD
-246 TALLPVRSVENDN
+246 VSVLPVRSVVNDQ

-267 LRIGE
+267 LRLGE

-290 QDGTDQIAGNPR
+290 QDSTDQIAGNPR

-352 NTKAVKSGKLPTE
+352 NTKGVKSGALPTE

-374 EALVRLVLTGRGN
+374 EVLVRLTLTGRGN
-387 TDTSAFEITSG
+387 TDTSAFEINSG
-398 SVKVTAIRDAVTK
+398 SVKVTAVRDAKTK

-417 DPALKPLIDAIKE
+417 DAALKPLLDAVKA
-430 TEVIGW
+430 TEVVGW

-446 IREHGMVLDSRV
+446 IREHGMILDSRV

-483 TDAQRVD
+483 TDAQRID

-495 NYMRRTNAAITA
+495 NYIRRTNAAITA
-507 LYDILGMLKAAPQK
+507 LYDILGMLKAAPEK
-521 LDTTEPFAHS
+521 VDMTEPFAHS
-531 IVGIGQYFSKNYVHD
+531 IVGIGQYFSKNYVRD

-632 TIEECSDNRLVDQDK
+632 TIEECSDDRLVDKDK

-661 KNGSLDIPLWFGNC
+661 RNGSLSIPLWFGNC

-708 LPILVRIRVTGLKK
+708 LPILVRIRVVGLKK

-730 AVQALTKEGE
+730 AVQALTKDGE
-740 VPLTAEATAAAT
+740 VPLTANA
-752 PAAPAAGAGAAAGVA
+752 
-767 P
+767 

>member
-1 MSIFKKNANRS
+1 MSLFKKKTSNS
-12 LGKSREAL
+12 FSGKSREAK
-20 IGEIAKDFYSDV
+20 IGEIAAALATQV
-32 QLGRESVSLLGAL
+32 QLGTESRDLLGAL
-45 MLSRESVDESQIE
+45 FVSHESLNEAQVAELNEATTAIPTTATQIGETAAAEGE
-58 QLDETSGS
+58 QLTPDE
-66 VIASTAT
+66 VQ
-73 SISDTAKKEGAELTP
+73 
-88 EEVDNI
+88 NI
-94 QESLVIAANPEAY
+94 QDSLVVAANPEAY
-107 LKSGDADETA
+107 LKSGNEEEA
-117 GTVHGIL
+117 GTVHGVL
-124 GGEVEAAP
+124 GGEVDAAP
-132 VQVEMSKESFEV
+132 VALEASRESFEV
-144 HGMMNTLAMT
+144 HGMMNTLSMT
-154 VAYNVRADKQSKAAE
+154 VSYNVRADKQSKAAE

-177 DFSSNTYTIDTQLS
+177 DFNSNNYTIDTQLS

-212 HIIKS
+212 HIIKA
-217 LRNHTILKSNFTDV
+217 LRNSTILKSNFTDV
-231 IPVFRQGQNEDSFVD
+231 IPVYRQGQNDDSFVD
-246 TALLPVRSVENDN
+246 VSVLPVRSVVNDQ

-267 LRIGE
+267 LRLGE

-290 QDGTDQIAGNPR
+290 QDSTDQIAGNPR

-352 NTKAVKSGKLPTE
+352 NTKGVKSGTLPTE

-374 EALVRLVLTGRGN
+374 EVLVRLTLTGRGN
-387 TDTSAFEITSG
+387 TDTSAFEINSG
-398 SVKVTAIRDAVTK
+398 SVKVTAVRDAKTK

-417 DPALKPLIDAIKE
+417 DAALKPLLDAVKA
-430 TEVIGW
+430 TEVVGW

-446 IREHGMVLDSRV
+446 IREHGMILDSRV

-483 TDAQRVD
+483 TDAQRID

-495 NYMRRTNAAITA
+495 NYIRRTNAAITA
-507 LYDILGMLKAAPQK
+507 LYDILGMLKAAPEK
-521 LDTTEPFAHS
+521 VDMTEPFAHS
-531 IVGIGQYFSKNYVHD
+531 IVGIGQYFSKNYVRD

-632 TIEECSDNRLVDQDK
+632 TIEECSDDRLVDKDK

-661 KNGSLDIPLWFGNC
+661 RNGSLSIPLWFGNC

-708 LPILVRIRVTGLKK
+708 LPILVRIRVVGLKK

-730 AVQALTKEGE
+730 AVQALTKDGE
-740 VPLTAEATAAAT
+740 VPLTANA
-752 PAAPAAGAGAAAGVA
+752 
-767 P
+767 

>member
-1 MSIFKKNANRS
+1 MSLFKKKTSNS
-12 LGKSREAL
+12 FSGKTREAK
-20 IGEIAKDFYSDV
+20 IGEIAAAMATQV
-32 QLGRESVSLLGAL
+32 QLGTESRDLLGAL
-45 MLSRESVDESQIE
+45 FVSQESLNDAQVAELNEATTAIP
-58 QLDETSGS
+58 T
-66 VIASTAT
+66 TAT
-73 SISDTAKKEGAELTP
+73 QIGEAAAAEGEQLTP
-88 EEVDNI
+88 EEVQNI
-94 QESLVIAANPEAY
+94 QDSLVVAANPEAY
-107 LKSGDADETA
+107 LKSGNEEEA
-117 GTVHGIL
+117 GTVHGVL
-124 GGEVEAAP
+124 GGEVDAAP
-132 VQVEMSKESFEV
+132 VALEASRESFEV
-144 HGMMNTLAMT
+144 HGMMNTLSMT
-154 VAYNVRADKQSKAAE
+154 VSYNVRADKQSKAAE

-177 DFSSNTYTIDTQLS
+177 DFNSNNYTIDTQLS

-212 HIIKS
+212 HIIKA
-217 LRNHTILKSNFTDV
+217 LRNSTILKSNFTDI
-231 IPVFRQGQNEDSFVD
+231 IPVYRQGQNDDSFVD
-246 TALLPVRSVENDN
+246 VSVLPVRSVVNDQ

-267 LRIGE
+267 LRLGE

-290 QDGTDQIAGNPR
+290 QDSTDQIAGNPR

-352 NTKAVKSGKLPTE
+352 HTKGVKSGALPTE

-374 EALVRLVLTGRGN
+374 EVLVRLTLTGRGN
-387 TDTSAFEITSG
+387 TDTSAFEINSG
-398 SVKVTAIRDAVTK
+398 SVKVTAVRDAKTK

-417 DPALKPLIDAIKE
+417 DAALKPLLDAVKA
-430 TEVIGW
+430 TEVVGW

-446 IREHGMVLDSRV
+446 IREHGMILDSRV

-483 TDAQRVD
+483 TDAQRID

-495 NYMRRTNAAITA
+495 NYIRRTNAAITA
-507 LYDILGMLKAAPQK
+507 LYDILGMLKAAPEK
-521 LDTTEPFAHS
+521 VDMTEPFAHS
-531 IVGIGQYFSKNYVHD
+531 IVGIGQYFSKNYVRD

-632 TIEECSDNRLVDQDK
+632 TIEECSDDRLVDKDK

-661 KNGSLDIPLWFGNC
+661 RNGSLSIPLWFGNC

-708 LPILVRIRVTGLKK
+708 LPILVRIRVVGLKK

-730 AVQALTKEGE
+730 AVQALTKDGE
-740 VPLTAEATAAAT
+740 VPLTANA
-752 PAAPAAGAGAAAGVA
+752 
-767 P
+767 

>member
-1 MSIFKKNANRS
+1 MSLFKKKTSNS
-12 LGKSREAL
+12 FSGKSREAL
-20 IGEIAKDFYSDV
+20 IGEIAANLATQV
-32 QLGRESVSLLGAL
+32 QLGTESRDLLGAL
-45 MLSRESVDESQIE
+45 FVS
-58 QLDETSGS
+58 
-66 VIASTAT
+66 
-73 SISDTAKKEGAELTP
+73 
-88 EEVDNI
+88 
-94 QESLVIAANPEAY
+94 QESLNEAQVAELNEATTAIPTTATQIGETAAAEGEQLTPDEVQNIQDSLVVAANPEAY
-107 LKSGDADETA
+107 LKSGNEEEA
-117 GTVHGIL
+117 GTVHGVL
-124 GGEVEAAP
+124 GGEVDAAP
-132 VQVEMSKESFEV
+132 VALEASRESFEV
-144 HGMMNTLAMT
+144 HGMMNTLSMT
-154 VAYNVRADKQSKAAE
+154 VSYNVRADKQSKAAE

-177 DFSSNTYTIDTQLS
+177 DFNSNNYTIDTQLS

-212 HIIKS
+212 HIIKA
-217 LRNHTILKSNFTDV
+217 LRNSTILKSNFTDI
-231 IPVFRQGQNEDSFVD
+231 IPVYRQGQNDDSFVD
-246 TALLPVRSVENDN
+246 VSVLPVRSVVNDQ

-267 LRIGE
+267 LRLGE

-290 QDGTDQIAGNPR
+290 QDSTDQIAGNPR

-352 NTKAVKSGKLPTE
+352 HTKGVKSGALPTE

-374 EALVRLVLTGRGN
+374 EVLVRLTLTGRGN
-387 TDTSAFEITSG
+387 TDTSAFEINSG
-398 SVKVTAIRDAVTK
+398 SVKVTAVRDAKTK

-417 DPALKPLIDAIKE
+417 DAALKPLLDAVKA
-430 TEVIGW
+430 TEVVGW

-446 IREHGMVLDSRV
+446 IREHGMILDSRV

-483 TDAQRVD
+483 TDAQRID

-495 NYMRRTNAAITA
+495 NYIRRTNAAITA
-507 LYDILGMLKAAPQK
+507 LYDILGMLKAAPEK
-521 LDTTEPFAHS
+521 VDMTEPFAHS
-531 IVGIGQYFSKNYVHD
+531 IVGIGQYFSKNYVRD

-632 TIEECSDNRLVDQDK
+632 TIEECSDDRLVDKDK

-661 KNGSLDIPLWFGNC
+661 RNGSLSIPLWFGNC

-708 LPILVRIRVTGLKK
+708 LPILVRIRVVGLKK

-730 AVQALTKEGE
+730 AVQALTKDGE
-740 VPLTAEATAAAT
+740 VPLTANA
-752 PAAPAAGAGAAAGVA
+752 
-767 P
+767 

>member
-1 MSIFKKNANRS
+1 MSLFKKKTSNS
-12 LGKSREAL
+12 FSGKTREAK
-20 IGEIAKDFYSDV
+20 IGEIAAAMATQV
-32 QLGRESVSLLGAL
+32 QLGTESRDLLGAL
-45 MLSRESVDESQIE
+45 FVSQESLNEAQVAELNEATTAIP
-58 QLDETSGS
+58 T
-66 VIASTAT
+66 TAT
-73 SISDTAKKEGAELTP
+73 QIGEAAAAEGEQLTP
-88 EEVDNI
+88 EEVQNI
-94 QESLVIAANPEAY
+94 QDSLVVAANPEAY
-107 LKSGDADETA
+107 LKSGNEEEA
-117 GTVHGIL
+117 GTVHGVL
-124 GGEVEAAP
+124 GGEVDAAP
-132 VQVEMSKESFEV
+132 VALEASRESFEV
-144 HGMMNTLAMT
+144 HGMMNTLSMT
-154 VAYNVRADKQSKAAE
+154 VSYNVRADKQSKAAE

-177 DFSSNTYTIDTQLS
+177 DFNSNNYTIDTQLS

-212 HIIKS
+212 HIIKA
-217 LRNHTILKSNFTDV
+217 LRNSTILKSNFTDI
-231 IPVFRQGQNEDSFVD
+231 IPVYRQGQNDDSFVD
-246 TALLPVRSVENDN
+246 VSVLPVRSVVNDQ

-267 LRIGE
+267 LRLGE

-290 QDGTDQIAGNPR
+290 QDSTDQIAGNPR

-352 NTKAVKSGKLPTE
+352 HTKGVKSGALPTE

-374 EALVRLVLTGRGN
+374 EVLVRLTLTGRGN
-387 TDTSAFEITSG
+387 TDTSAFEINSG
-398 SVKVTAIRDAVTK
+398 SVKVTAVRDAKTK

-417 DPALKPLIDAIKE
+417 DAALKPLLDAVKA
-430 TEVIGW
+430 TEVVGW

-446 IREHGMVLDSRV
+446 IREHGMILDSRV

-483 TDAQRVD
+483 TDAQRID

-495 NYMRRTNAAITA
+495 NYIRRTNAAITA
-507 LYDILGMLKAAPQK
+507 LYDILGMLKAAPEK
-521 LDTTEPFAHS
+521 VDMTEPFAHS
-531 IVGIGQYFSKNYVHD
+531 IVGIGQYFSKNYVRD

-632 TIEECSDNRLVDQDK
+632 TIEECSDDRLVDKDK

-661 KNGSLDIPLWFGNC
+661 RNGSLSIPLWFGNC

-708 LPILVRIRVTGLKK
+708 LPILVRIRVVGLKK

-730 AVQALTKEGE
+730 AVQALTKDGE
-740 VPLTAEATAAAT
+740 VPLTAEA
-752 PAAPAAGAGAAAGVA
+752 
-767 P
+767 

>member
-1 MSIFKKNANRS
+1 MSLFKKKTSNS
-12 LGKSREAL
+12 FSGKSREAL
-20 IGEIAKDFYSDV
+20 IGEIAANLATQV
-32 QLGRESVSLLGAL
+32 QLGTESRDLLGAL
-45 MLSRESVDESQIE
+45 FVS
-58 QLDETSGS
+58 
-66 VIASTAT
+66 
-73 SISDTAKKEGAELTP
+73 
-88 EEVDNI
+88 
-94 QESLVIAANPEAY
+94 QESLNEAQVAELNEATTAIPTTATQIGEAAAAEGEQLTPDEVQNIQDSLVVAANPEAY
-107 LKSGDADETA
+107 LKSGNEEEA
-117 GTVHGIL
+117 GTVHGVL
-124 GGEVEAAP
+124 GGEVDAAP
-132 VQVEMSKESFEV
+132 VALEASRESFEV
-144 HGMMNTLAMT
+144 HGMMNTLSMT
-154 VAYNVRADKQSKAAE
+154 VSYNVRADKQSKAAE

-177 DFSSNTYTIDTQLS
+177 DFNSNNYTIDTQLS

-212 HIIKS
+212 HIIKA
-217 LRNHTILKSNFTDV
+217 LRNSTILKSNFTDI
-231 IPVFRQGQNEDSFVD
+231 IPVYRQGQNDDSFVD
-246 TALLPVRSVENDN
+246 VSVLPVRSVVNDQ

-267 LRIGE
+267 LRLGE

-290 QDGTDQIAGNPR
+290 QDSTDQIAGNPR

-352 NTKAVKSGKLPTE
+352 HTKGVKSGALPTE

-374 EALVRLVLTGRGN
+374 EVLVRLTLTGRGN
-387 TDTSAFEITSG
+387 TDTSAFEINSG
-398 SVKVTAIRDAVTK
+398 SVKVTAVRDAKTK

-417 DPALKPLIDAIKE
+417 DAALKPLLDAVKA
-430 TEVIGW
+430 TEVVGW

-446 IREHGMVLDSRV
+446 IREHGMILDSRV

-483 TDAQRVD
+483 TDAQRID

-495 NYMRRTNAAITA
+495 NYIRRTNAAITA
-507 LYDILGMLKAAPQK
+507 LYDILGMLKAAPEK
-521 LDTTEPFAHS
+521 VDMTEPFAHS
-531 IVGIGQYFSKNYVHD
+531 IVGIGQYFSKNYVRD

-632 TIEECSDNRLVDQDK
+632 TIEECSDDRLVDKDK

-661 KNGSLDIPLWFGNC
+661 RNGSLSIPLWFGNC

-708 LPILVRIRVTGLKK
+708 LPILVRIRVVGLKK

-730 AVQALTKEGE
+730 AVQALTKDGE
-740 VPLTAEATAAAT
+740 VPLTTEA
-752 PAAPAAGAGAAAGVA
+752 
-767 P
+767 